1 MLDTTFIIPLTP
13 MQSVG
18 SVTETAKP
26 ADSGIAEEGESFLST
41 LKSKI
46 QEVKDL
52 ETQSMN
58 SAYDVAMG
66 YSDDI
71 ESAMIDATK
80 ASTAIELTTQITTR
94 AVNAYK
100 SILEMQ
106 I

>member
-1 MLDTTFIIPLTP
+1 MDSTFIIPLTP
-13 MQSVG
+13 MQTIG
-18 SVTETAKP
+18 SVTEAEKTAGTN
-26 ADSGIAEEGESFLST
+26 AAEDGESFLST

-52 ETQSMN
+52 ETASLN

>member
-1 MLDTTFIIPLTP
+1 MDTTFIIPLTP
-13 MQSVG
+13 MQTIG
-18 SVTETAKP
+18 SVTEAAKHTENGL
-26 ADSGIAEEGESFLST
+26 SEEGESFLST

-52 ETQSMN
+52 ETASLE

>member
-1 MLDTTFIIPLTP
+1 
-13 MQSVG
+13 
-18 SVTETAKP
+18 
-26 ADSGIAEEGESFLST
+26 
-41 LKSKI
+41 
-46 QEVKDL
+46 
-52 ETQSMN
+52 
-58 SAYDVAMG
+58 MG